1 MIKIDKKLKEFLLSR
16 DKSLF
21 KYIYLILNKFVSIFS
36 YKKSYS
42 QGSMDLILSI
52 IFKNKLNG
60 IYIDVGCQHPI
71 KNNNTYLLF
80 RKGWKGVNIDLDK
93 ANIDLF
99 KFNRPLD
106 YNFNEAV
113 SDKIENLD
121 LFYYH
126 QKSPINTLDKN
137 VSDKQN
143 SKIEKIIKIQ
153 TNTLS
158 NVLDK
163 TSINNIDILSID
175 VEGFELKVLKG
186 LDFNKYIPKV
196 IIVEFLDLDAK
207 KWEIQYNNF
216 DKIINSDLYQFII
229 SKDYKFVNW
238 VNGDLIFIL
247 KDFKD

>member
-1 MIKIDKKLKEFLLSR
+1 MIKLDKKIKEIIFSKDIRILKYLYFIFNKYLS
-16 DKSLF
+16 
-21 KYIYLILNKFVSIFS
+21 ILS

-80 RKGWKGVNIDLDK
+80 KKGWKGVNIDLDK

-99 KFNRPLD
+99 KFNRPND
-106 YNFNEAV
+106 YNFTEAV

-143 SKIEKIIKIQ
+143 SKIEKIIKIK
-153 TNTLS
+153 TDTLS

-196 IIVEFLDLDAK
+196 IIVEFLDLEAK

-229 SKDYKFVNW
+229 SKNYKFVNW